1 MLSINYI
8 ANFLSDKQS
17 KIDPIFY
24 YKINNFE
31 KKIDKNQCNLK
42 ESFEVLFNKSINDFY
57 YDNSFYKNKS
67 PIFTLINS
75 ILSISDELFKIKM
88 YDERELIIKEF
99 IKKIDQELFEKDLYN
114 KFGYNKNRNFNK
126 SDIQMALNEA
136 FIFKISDKFNL
147 LIDYI
152 VHYLG
157 INLYIIEI
165 ENNLI
170 NFAKSSYY
178 LTKYYNNINKSVPHF
193 ILLLEN
199 EIYKPILMHNKNESY
214 SSSIITYSKYNELIE
229 NIWKYFNIN
238 IDLEKI
244 EKLKN
249 NINNEIIG
257 NKYTMTILKDL
268 KLDNLK
274 NLCIE
279 NNIELLKKSEKT
291 SKMINKIKNDLIN
304 DLLKL

>member
-1 MLSINYI
+1 
-8 ANFLSDKQS
+8 
-17 KIDPIFY
+17 
-24 YKINNFE
+24 
-31 KKIDKNQCNLK
+31 
-42 ESFEVLFNKSINDFY
+42 
-57 YDNSFYKNKS
+57 
-67 PIFTLINS
+67 
-75 ILSISDELFKIKM
+75 
-88 YDERELIIKEF
+88 
-99 IKKIDQELFEKDLYN
+99 
-114 KFGYNKNRNFNK
+114 
-126 SDIQMALNEA
+126 MALNEA
-136 FIFKISDKFNL
+136 FIFKISDKFSL

-178 LTKYYNNINKSVPHF
+178 LTKYYNNINKYVPHF

-238 IDLEKI
+238 LDLEKI

-249 NINNEIIG
+249 NNKNEIIG
-257 NKYTMTILKDL
+257 NKYTMNILKDL